1 MSNDFI
7 YLSSSLND
15 EDFEELFD
23 RQLKSKSSIS
33 NSVDALEKV
42 RKELNEAAKTR
53 FVSLYE
59 IHSQLGLVKPFMTE
73 AESFYLHNNGWG
85 GSEPGLHQA
94 TMRDLHP
101 DHCPCCG
108 RSWDD

>member
-1 MSNDFI
+1 MNNDFV
-7 YLSSSLND
+7 YQSVNSDEDMEELKRSLNGQAD
-15 EDFEELFD
+15 SIKRTNEEM
-23 RQLKSKSSIS
+23 R
-33 NSVDALEKV
+33 
-42 RKELNEAAKTR
+42 EAAKTR

-59 IHSQLGLVKPFMTE
+59 VHERLGFTMEFMTNE
-73 AESFYLHNNGWG
+73 KRFYLDNFGWG